1 MDLQLVNVENEKLR
15 HVYQIRVNRQERLN
29 AICAQMRHDLD
40 RA

>member
-1 MDLQLVNVENEKLR
+1 MDLQLVNVEKLR